1 MLEELIAIGRSTGH
15 VNSSSSGWNKII
27 TESWIC
33 VDERRPLEIVEI
45 TWNTKEYLFNINGGK
60 KEGIAEKG
68 QMHQMEHN
76 QQNDSQIQWDQ

>member
-1 MLEELIAIGRSTGH
+1 M
-15 VNSSSSGWNKII
+15 
-27 TESWIC
+27 
-33 VDERRPLEIVEI
+33 DERRPLEIVEI

-68 QMHQMEHN
+68 QMHQMENN